1 MGQGRR
7 KDKEKA
13 GEKRTKYYQVQ
24 VQQQQPADF

>member
-13 GEKRTKYYQVQ
+13 GEKCTKYYQVQ
-24 VQQQQPADF
+24 VQQQQPDF

>member
-7 KDKEKA
+7 KDKEKI

-24 VQQQQPADF
+24 VQQPDF